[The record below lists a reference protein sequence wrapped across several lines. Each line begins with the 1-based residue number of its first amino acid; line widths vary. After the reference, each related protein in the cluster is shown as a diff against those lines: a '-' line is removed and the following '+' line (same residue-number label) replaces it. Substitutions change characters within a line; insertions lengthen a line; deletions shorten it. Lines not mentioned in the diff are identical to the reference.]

1 MVIHSVNHR
10 SALYWLKILSLLST
24 TYAQTSDNNLPY
36 NPSLGPVQ
44 TQVPWRS
51 GHVAVYIDP
60 FVLFYGGTK
69 NPSIDSNAQ
78 QSGSNDLWAWDGR
91 NGSWYNPQPQ
101 VQQGNDMKP
110 QIHFGAVVLPSPG
123 QMLAVASNTTEG
135 AAAGMLQK
143 LDVNAWTWNFP
154 TVAIESPLHFSSF
167 AVAIVNN
174 TVYIYGGL
182 SVDSNGF
189 GQTNGVQNSLHL
201 LDANAFQW
209 TTGSNGPAVADHSM
223 CYVPSCNCLVVFG
236 GTSTG
241 SPADATQN
249 VYIYDLD
256 KKTWNIQITVGTVG
270 GAAPGARRLHTAN
283 CLQNSMVVYGGG
295 TTQPYDTDVW
305 LLDLASYPTLTWNR
319 VNMANSSQSPSQ
331 RMGHSAV
338 LDEKTKKIY
347 IFGGWG
353 GTGAT
358 NDSNIYV
365 LDTTAWSWTRMAPAI
380 LPSSTNPDSPQ
391 STTGVNGGTSSTDP
405 VVQHTSSSKG
415 VIAGAVVGAL
425 AGIAIIGGLVFCFIK
440 RKRRQ
445 EAEEERKEQEERS
458 TGTMI
463 DNPFYWRQGQ
473 SADGESYLASHPNPA
488 SDANLMSHYSNKR
501 ASEPWTGNSSPHH
514 STRYSEI
521 GDTDRVRSGVLEMIP
536 PVSSFSDSVS
546 NVADVGGSRSSLRNS
561 KILLAD
567 SYEMKGPG
575 QVPNE
580 HVTQKPNEFSQPA
593 LRFSAH
599 NQKNIR
605 IHHQNIPSGLNTPRS
620 GSVDLLST
628 MDSPGYGPQSF
639 FDIQEG
645 GQTES
650 DLSTPQSPV
659 QLSHDKSTIIRS
671 IQPSLNLTTAL
682 STTDNGKGLMAD
694 SAFEQPWPESHS
706 LLSSVS
712 RSTGGNGSVPLD
724 PFSAVA
730 QLITRLPSTYE
741 VDRGQAPLIGPTNAI
756 VFVHAAADKKSAV
769 IKSFGRR
776 EAWERECRTL
786 TLLKSPF
793 VVKLLEVMTIQHDP
807 KDPLNNNQ
815 EELIDYVTVMEEL
828 DETLASVIRQARKS
842 TTPWTNQKTRATV
855 REITECLV
863 ECHAKGIA
871 FCDLKPSN
879 IMRHIDGRWQLID
892 FESSRNIGE
901 ECVGVITPRYC
912 PPEVAKA
919 TTYGIE
925 GTHGVVAT
933 ISIDL
938 WALGCIIYEL
948 ETKNILFSNSI
959 KDETILHFMSHP
971 SPSTPTLQNG
981 LRWNNDNEL
990 EIPQFEQDI
999 PDAVTRQMIQ
1009 QLLSREPAM
1018 RGTASS
1024 LLK

>member
-1 MVIHSVNHR
+1 MVILSVNHR
-10 SALYWLKILSLLST
+10 PALDCLIVFGLLSRA
-24 TYAQTSDNNLPY
+24 YAQTTNNLPY
-36 NPSLGPVQ
+36 NPSLGPVKA
-44 TQVPWRS
+44 QVPWRS

-60 FVLFYGGTK
+60 FVLVYGGAL
-69 NPSIDSNAQ
+69 NPSLDSNVQ
-78 QSGSNDLWAWDGR
+78 QTGSNDLWAWDAR

-101 VQQGNDMKP
+101 IQQGNLMKP

-154 TVAIESPLHFSSF
+154 TVAIESPLRFSSF

-174 TVYIYGGL
+174 TVYSYGGL

-189 GQTNGVQNSLHL
+189 GQSNGVQNSLHL
-201 LDANAFQW
+201 LDANSFQW

-241 SPADATQN
+241 SPTDATQN

-270 GAAPGARRLHTAN
+270 GAAPGARRLHSAN
-283 CLQNSMVVYGGG
+283 CLENSMVVYGGG
-295 TTQPYDTDVW
+295 TTQPYDSDVW

-319 VNMANSSQSPSQ
+319 INMANVSQSPSQ

-338 LDEKTKKIY
+338 LDEVTKKIF

-358 NDSNIYV
+358 NDSNMYV
-365 LDTTAWSWTRMAPAI
+365 LDTTAWSWTRMSPAI
-380 LPSSTNPDSPQ
+380 LPSVTSPDSPQ
-391 STTGVNGGTSSTDP
+391 STGINNGGNSSVDP
-405 VVQHTSSSKG
+405 ADTPTSSSKG

-425 AGIAIIGGLVFCFIK
+425 AGIAIIGALVFCFIK
-440 RKRRQ
+440 RKKRQ
-445 EAEEERKEQEERS
+445 EAEEEKGHEETTS
-458 TGTMI
+458 TRMS

-473 SADGESYLASHPNPA
+473 SADGESYLANHPSPA
-488 SDANLMSHYSNKR
+488 SDANLMAHYSNKR
-501 ASEPWTGNSSPHH
+501 VSEPWTNNSSPHH
-514 STRYSEI
+514 STRFSEI
-521 GDTDRVRSGVLEMIP
+521 GDTDRIHSGVLEMIP
-536 PVSSFSDSVS
+536 PVAAFSDSGS
-546 NVADVGGSRSSLRNS
+546 NVANVGGSRTSLRNS
-561 KILLAD
+561 KILLLD

-580 HVTQKPNEFSQPA
+580 HITQKPNEFSQPA
-593 LRFSAH
+593 IRFSAH
-599 NQKNIR
+599 NQNNIR
-605 IHHQNIPSGLNTPRS
+605 IHHQNIPSGFNTPRS

-628 MDSPGYGPQSF
+628 IDSPGYGPQSF
-639 FDIQEG
+639 FGVQEDTRTSG
-645 GQTES
+645 N
-650 DLSTPQSPV
+650 LSMPQSPV
-659 QLSHDKSTIIRS
+659 QYSQDTSNDNRS
-671 IQPSLNLTTAL
+671 KRPSLDLITTLNATEN
-682 STTDNGKGLMAD
+682 SKGFMAD
-694 SAFEQPWPESHS
+694 SAFEQPWSESHS
-706 LLSSVS
+706 PLSSVS
-712 RSTGGNGSVPLD
+712 RSTGVNGSTPLD

-741 VDRGQAPLIGPTNAI
+741 VDRGQTPLIGPTNAI
-756 VFVHAAADKKSAV
+756 VFVHSTADKKPAV

-807 KDPLNNNQ
+807 KDPLNTIQ

-842 TTPWTNQKTRATV
+842 STPWTSQKTRSTV
-855 REITECLV
+855 REIVECLV

-879 IMRHIDGRWQLID
+879 IMRHVDGRWQLID

-948 ETKNILFSNSI
+948 ETKNMLFSNSI

-971 SPSTPTLQNG
+971 SPSTPALKNG
-981 LRWNNDNEL
+981 LRWDKDCEL
-990 EIPQFEQDI
+990 EIPEFEENI
-999 PDAVTRQMIQ
+999 PDPVARQTIQ